1 MTVGALCDAGASW
14 PEVVAALDSLNLG
27 ATFQIEKTKRKG
39 IAASKFQVL
48 GGEQKAHR
56 HLPQIEK
63 IIAAGVMSARARQ
76 NALSI
81 FQKLSEAESKSH
93 NIPIE
98 KVHFHEVG
106 AVDSIC
112 DIVGACVALDNL
124 DVSEV
129 YCSKINVGS
138 GTVNTSHGVLPVPA
152 PATAELLAGKPVY
165 CSGPE
170 TELTTPTGAAFL
182 AALSEGFGA
191 MPAMTVESQG
201 FGAGDKEFADRANVL
216 RVIVGKKSIAAEAT
230 TVTVLEANVDDST
243 PEVLAFAME
252 RLLSAGALDV
262 TLQPLYMKKNR
273 LGSQISVIS
282 DPEHVETLIT
292 TLFAETSTL
301 GLRMYEAQR
310 RVIARSFR
318 QVETAFGS
326 VQMKEGENGT
336 FAPEYEDCRRLALER
351 NVPLRKV
358 MAEATLSFLRS
369 TSNSGL

>member
-1 MTVGALCDAGASW
+1 
-14 PEVVAALDSLNLG
+14 
-27 ATFQIEKTKRKG
+27 
-39 IAASKFQVL
+39 
-48 GGEQKAHR
+48 
-56 HLPQIEK
+56 
-63 IIAAGVMSARARQ
+63 
-76 NALSI
+76 
-81 FQKLSEAESKSH
+81 
-93 NIPIE
+93 
-98 KVHFHEVG
+98 
-106 AVDSIC
+106 
-112 DIVGACVALDNL
+112 
-124 DVSEV
+124 
-129 YCSKINVGS
+129 
-138 GTVNTSHGVLPVPA
+138 
-152 PATAELLAGKPVY
+152 
-165 CSGPE
+165 
-170 TELTTPTGAAFL
+170 
-182 AALSEGFGA
+182 